1 MDMEACK
8 RKAVAMLRGYRG
20 NEVCIRMLEAD
31 IKALER
37 LESYNCNMAVS
48 YDQPSSGA
56 TNKVTSPVET
66 ELMQKEQQRE
76 KLQKALIQRQARK
89 QRIDLALENMPA
101 EKQLLLQLRYIDGML
116 WKQVCQHMNYSEE
129 YIRKE
134 LNEAAVEILAC
145 YLFPELSKVNLF
157 AENF

>member
-8 RKAVAMLRGYRG
+8 RKAVAMLRGYRE

-66 ELMQKEQQRE
+66 ELLQKEQQRE
-76 KLQKALIQRQARK
+76 KLQAALIQRQARK
-89 QRIDLALENMPA
+89 QRIDLALENMPYAQQMLLRLHYIENMPWIEVADAVNYA
-101 EKQLLLQLRYIDGML
+101 EYYVK
-116 WKQVCQHMNYSEE
+116 
-129 YIRKE
+129 KE
-134 LNEAAVEILAC
+134 LKERAVLTLTH
-145 YLFPELSKVNLF
+145 YLYPELSHVNLF
-157 AENF
+157 AEL

>member
-8 RKAVAMLRGYRG
+8 RKAVAMLRGYRE

-66 ELMQKEQQRE
+66 ELLQKEQQWE
-76 KLQKALIQRQARK
+76 KLQAALIQRQARK
-89 QRIDLALENMPA
+89 QRIDLALENMPYAQQMLLRLHYIENMPWIEVADAVNYA
-101 EKQLLLQLRYIDGML
+101 EYYVK
-116 WKQVCQHMNYSEE
+116 
-129 YIRKE
+129 KE
-134 LNEAAVEILAC
+134 LKERAVLTLTH
-145 YLFPELSKVNLF
+145 YLYPELSHVNLF
-157 AENF
+157 AEL